1 MATATPPPVRLTLRD
16 HARLLPH
23 LARGDLVG
31 MMQVVHRRHG
41 PVVDLGFGA
50 NRMVLAFGPEANEH
64 ILSTHADAFEWG
76 EAMQALVAVDGPTA
90 LVVSDG
96 DDHKRRR
103 RLVQPAFSI
112 KRVDAHLGLA
122 VTEVDRALADWQPGA
137 RLDAADSLFDAVRR
151 IVVRALFG
159 EHLGAEAD
167 RFGELLEPGLDY
179 VQTMPQLRLERD
191 LRINPYAKVQR
202 RNREADELVLAE
214 VARRR
219 AAGIDADARCSEDR
233 PDILSALLAGVEGE
247 TLTDAELL
255 DQVRSLMAAGFHTT
269 WGAASWLV
277 LELGRNPEVLAALR
291 AEVDAVLGDRAPT
304 IGDLRALPLCL
315 GAVQE
320 VLRMWPPGPAAPR
333 MSIAP
338 TTVCG
343 MEIPAGRMVLY
354 SAYVTGRMP
363 ELWPEPER
371 FDPTRWAPGAP
382 EPAPYSFVPF
392 GGGYR
397 RCIGFALATLE
408 LQVIAVRLAQQVD
421 VVAPGLSDDVDG
433 SLLVDD
439 HRSGGVELAHGHAAH
454 R

>member
-1 MATATPPPVRLTLRD
+1 VVVALPPPLRLSLRD
-16 HARLLPH
+16 HLRLVPFLG
-23 LARGDLVG
+23 RGDFVG
-31 MMQVVHRRHG
+31 LMQAAHERHG
-41 PVVDLGFGA
+41 PLVDLGFGA
-50 NRMVLAFGPEANEH
+50 SRMVLAFGPEANEH

-96 DDHKRRR
+96 ADHKRRR

-112 KRVDAHLGLA
+112 KRVDAHLGLV
-122 VTEVDRALADWQPGA
+122 VTEVDRALAAWRPGTQ
-137 RLDAADSLFDAVRR
+137 LDAADSMMEAIRR

-159 EHLGAEAD
+159 EALGAEAD

-179 VQTMPQLRLERD
+179 VQKLPQQRFEHD
-191 LRINPYAKVQR
+191 LRINAYARVQR
-202 RNREADELVLAE
+202 RNREADALVVAE

-219 AAGIDADARCSEDR
+219 AAGPITEDDA
-233 PDILSALLAGVEGE
+233 PDTLTALLAGVEGE
-247 TLTDAELL
+247 ALSDAELL

-277 LELGRNPEVLAALR
+277 LELGRNPEVLASLR
-291 AEVDAVLGDRAPT
+291 AEVDDVLDGRPPT
-304 IGDLRALPLCL
+304 IDDLRSLPLCL

-333 MSIAP
+333 LSVAP
-338 TTVCG
+338 TTLHG

-363 ELWPEPER
+363 ELWPDPER

-382 EPAPYSFVPF
+382 EPAPYAFVPF
-392 GGGYR
+392 GGGSR

-408 LQVIAVRLAQQVD
+408 LQVIAVRLAQTVEWTNRRAA
-421 VVAPGLSDDVDG
+421 VRPTGIATLSPK
-433 SLLVDD
+433 
-439 HRSGGVELAHGHAAH
+439 GGVPIEVGH
-454 R
+454 RR